1 TLLLLAWIGDSLD
14 LGGLHLGPFWL
25 MSAALLLS
33 GVGIGLFTP
42 ASNNIALDLLPGR
55 VATLSG
61 LRGMFR
67 STGGT
72 MGTALI
78 VLGLELSSDKA
89 GGLRFMFVLIAAF
102 MLLAIPLTLILP
114 ESRRKPPFAPRDTPV
129 ETGDRATERTEAA
142 SR

>member
-1 TLLLLAWIGDSLD
+1 MTTLPEPSKTYRRVNLRRVLAVLASVRVNHRLEI
-14 LGGLHLGPFWL
+14 GGLRLGPFWI
-25 MSAALLLS
+25 MSAVLLLS

-42 ASNNIALDLLPGR
+42 ASNNVALDLLPGR
-55 VATLSG
+55 TAILSG
-61 LRGMFR
+61 LRLMFR

-102 MLLAIPLTLILP
+102 MLLAIPLTLMSAGWVLTR
-114 ESRRKPPFAPRDTPV
+114 S
-129 ETGDRATERTEAA
+129 
-142 SR
+142 